1 MGRNV
6 METRAM
12 HKLVL
17 YETARPFQSIVSG
30 NVGTVFGLGEAG
42 TLGMDQHRCSCDTPP
57 PPWGPQMA
65 PQRIPEP

>member
-42 TLGMDQHRCSCDTPP
+42 TLGMGQHRCPP
-57 PPWGPQMA
+57 TLGSPNRQMA